1 MQRFLLQL
9 LALLILSL
17 HFNAADDTK
26 PYSIASPDKQ
36 FSVVFVNRQMFT
48 IQDLHGVTVAT
59 TQDFPKLRH
68 LAEFH
73 SDKVSWSPDSQILA
87 ITGGGGHD
95 LETFILVRRGRGFV
109 AVTVPH
115 ITEGFDN
122 AFIKPL
128 KWLKG
133 SRLVLDISGPH
144 AGKARG
150 YYYKGRATV
159 RVSIST
165 PACEVLYKQI
175 VEHNDPIE

>member
-1 MQRFLLQL
+1 MKLTPHRLG
-9 LALLILSL
+9 
-17 HFNAADDTK
+17 
-26 PYSIASPDKQ
+26 DKQ

-48 IQDLHGVTVAT
+48 IQDLSGVTVAT
-59 TQDFPKLRH
+59 NQDFPKLRSV
-68 LAEFH
+68 AEFR
-73 SDKVSWSPDSQILA
+73 SENASWSPDSQILA

-95 LETFILVRRGRGFV
+95 LETFIFVRRSRGFV

-115 ITEGFDN
+115 IIDGYDN

-150 YYYKGRATV
+150 YYYKGRATI

-175 VEHNDPIE
+175 VEHDGPIE